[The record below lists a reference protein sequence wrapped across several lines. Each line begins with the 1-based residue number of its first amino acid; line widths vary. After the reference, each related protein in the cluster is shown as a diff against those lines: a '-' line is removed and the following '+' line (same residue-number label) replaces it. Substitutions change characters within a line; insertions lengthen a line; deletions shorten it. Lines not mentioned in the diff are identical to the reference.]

1 MGNPDLP
8 FGEGVQEIAPAKGF
22 SKAFV
27 LKEPLAVPHQA
38 REFKARGYFLEMVT
52 AVDTTRGLRLLYV
65 FNRFDGPART
75 ALYVDVAYSA
85 TVPTIS
91 GVFAGALWFE
101 SEVYD
106 LFGITFDKHPDLKRL
121 LTPEGMVGFPLLKS
135 WQGADS

>member
-1 MGNPDLP
+1 MGNSYLP
-8 FGEGVQEIAPAKGF
+8 SGEGVGEIAPAKGF
-22 SKAFV
+22 SKAFA
-27 LKEPLAVPHQA
+27 LKDALAVPRQA

-52 AVDTTRGLRLLYV
+52 AVDTTKGLRLLYV
-65 FNRFDGPART
+65 FNRFDGPGRT

-91 GVFAGALWFE
+91 DCFAGALWFE

-106 LFGITFDKHPDLKRL
+106 LFGVTFDKHPDLKRL

-135 WQGADS
+135 WQGAES